1 MELFENQEEFL
12 QIINLTSEYCGM
24 DAALIEKDYF
34 VTLFLKKAKEA
45 IPGLVFKGGT
55 SLSKC
60 YKIIDRFS
68 EDLDLTLDAEHF
80 TQSQKRNSVKM
91 LAEICSELGLTLVNR
106 QQIEEYTHGNYNC
119 YVIEYPIIFASENI
133 TPGLKVEMTYIQKS
147 YPYETVKASS
157 YIADYLLHNGNADI
171 IEEYGLLPFDMKVQ
185 SLERTLIDKV
195 FAICDYYLSNSTLR
209 TSRHI
214 YDISRLL
221 TRVNLSGPDIKE
233 LAISV
238 RNDRKRNKIC
248 LSAQDGVDV
257 PELLRKIVVEGTFKK
272 DYEGVTY
279 KLLTKPVSYD
289 ESIRGIE
296 KVIETGIFTSL

>member
-1 MELFENQEEFL
+1 MVELFENKEEFL
-12 QIINLTSEYCGM
+12 QIINLTSEYYGM

-45 IPGLVFKGGT
+45 VPGLVFKGGT

-68 EDLDLTLDAEHF
+68 EDLDLTLDTEHF
-80 TQSQKRNSVKM
+80 TQSKKRNSVKA
-91 LAEICSELGLTLVNR
+91 LADVCSELGLTLANR
-106 QQIEEYTHGNYNC
+106 QQIEEHTHGNFNC
-119 YVIEYPIIFASENI
+119 YVIEYPIVFASESI

-157 YIADYLLHNGNADI
+157 YITDFLAQNGNADI
-171 IEEYGLLPFDMKVQ
+171 IAEYGLEPFDMKVQ

-195 FAICDYYLSNSTLR
+195 FALGDYYLSNSTLR

-214 YDISRLL
+214 YDLSRLL
-221 TRVNLSGPDIKE
+221 TKVDLSAPAMKE
-233 LAISV
+233 LVVSV
-238 RNDRKRNKIC
+238 RNDRKANKTC

-257 PELLRKIVVEGTFKK
+257 PELLQKIVTEETFKK
-272 DYEGVTY
+272 DYEGVTM
-279 KLLTKPVSYD
+279 KLLTKPVSYN
-289 ESIRGIE
+289 EAIQAIE
-296 KVIETGIFTSL
+296 KVIESGIFA

>member
-1 MELFENQEEFL
+1 MELFENREEFL
-12 QIINLTSEYCGM
+12 QIINLTSEYFGM

-34 VTLFLKKAKEA
+34 VTLFLKKAKEV

-68 EDLDLTLDAEHF
+68 EDLDLTLDTEHF
-80 TQSQKRNSVKM
+80 TQSQKRNSVKA
-91 LAEICSELGLTLVNR
+91 LGDICEELGLTLVNR
-106 QQIEEYTHGNYNC
+106 QQIEEHTHGNYNC
-119 YVIEYPIIFASENI
+119 YDIEYPIILASESI

-147 YPYETVKASS
+147 YPYEIVKASS
-157 YIADYLLHNGNADI
+157 YIADFLAQNGNADI
-171 IEEYGLLPFDMKVQ
+171 IAEYALEPFDMKVQ

-195 FAICDYYLSNSTLR
+195 FALGDYYLSNAMLR

-221 TRVNLSGPDIKE
+221 TKVDLSAPTMKA
-233 LAISV
+233 LVASV
-238 RNDRKRNKIC
+238 RNDRSTNKTC
-248 LSAQDGVDV
+248 LSAQNGVDV
-257 PELLRKIVVEGTFKK
+257 PGLLRKIIEEETFKK
-272 DYEGVTY
+272 DYEGITA

-289 ESIRGIE
+289 EAIEAIE
-296 KVIETGIFTSL
+296 KVIESKIFDM